1 MACLSAKITP
11 GSSLSASFVKSFLGS
26 ARTKHAAL
34 QTREINPIPIGKA
47 AIIQLKKH
55 KLGDTQGAVVNSAA
69 HQMPIGPKEGYMYT
83 YIILQEE
90 QSLCFLKA
98 LQNIH
103 FGQPRITFSSPF
115 CVAGV
120 GRSIITLF

>member
-1 MACLSAKITP
+1 MDFDKQNPENVWTP
-11 GSSLSASFVKSFLGS
+11 FRKGSLVMDFSWSCWNVVASKPSLSWP
-26 ARTKHAAL
+26 RT
-34 QTREINPIPIGKA
+34 
-47 AIIQLKKH
+47 
-55 KLGDTQGAVVNSAA
+55 
-69 HQMPIGPKEGYMYT
+69 GPGLYN
-83 YIILQEE
+83 ILQEE

>member
-1 MACLSAKITP
+1 MC
-11 GSSLSASFVKSFLGS
+11 
-26 ARTKHAAL
+26 H
-34 QTREINPIPIGKA
+34 NC
-47 AIIQLKKH
+47 H
-55 KLGDTQGAVVNSAA
+55 
-69 HQMPIGPKEGYMYT
+69 T
-83 YIILQEE
+83 YIKLHIYIYMAYVRHIYIYIYILQEE

-103 FGQPRITFSSPF
+103 LGQLRIIFSSPF

>member
-1 MACLSAKITP
+1 MNPEFMAYPLVNIQKAIEHGHRNS
-11 GSSLSASFVKSFLGS
+11 GFSDF
-26 ARTKHAAL
+26 
-34 QTREINPIPIGKA
+34 PIQNGWIFP
-47 AIIQLKKH
+47 L
-55 KLGDTQGAVVNSAA
+55 
-69 HQMPIGPKEGYMYT
+69 
-83 YIILQEE
+83 LQEE